1 MKQMRKILLLI
12 SILLITCLSLLA
24 AEKPY
29 LMVSNSAGSI
39 AEKVNET
46 KAVLEV
52 NGFEIVGEYSPFAGR
67 HIIVFTNENLIADAA
82 KTEFGAYGAALRIA
96 FTETDSTIQVAYTNP
111 VYWSNA
117 YRMELETEQLNI
129 QLEKC
134 FGVGEA
140 FGSEDGV
147 EIKKLRKYHYMM
159 AMPYFD
165 DPYELAKFESYDE
178 AIKIVEAGLEA
189 QKGGV
194 SKVYRIDIP
203 NKEETVFG
211 VALTQK
217 GGSDKVVIDKIDKA
231 NLKHTAYLCYEM
243 VVSGNKAYAL
253 HGRFRIAL
261 SFPDLTM
268 GSFTKI
274 MSAPGDIKEA
284 LKEVAEK

>member
-1 MKQMRKILLLI
+1 MWKILLLI
-12 SILLITCLSLLA
+12 SILLITCLSLFA
-24 AEKPY
+24 TEKPY
-29 LMVSNSAGSI
+29 FLVSNSAGSI
-39 AEKVNET
+39 AKKVSET
-46 KAVLEV
+46 KAVLEE
-52 NGFEIVGEYSPFAGR
+52 NGFKIVGEYTPFSGR
-67 HIIVFTNENLIADAA
+67 HVVVFTNEELKNGAA

-96 FTETDSTIQVAYTNP
+96 FTEIEDKIQVAYTNP

-117 YRMELETEQLNI
+117 YRMGLETEQLNI

-147 EIKKLRKYHYMM
+147 KIKKLRKYHYMM
-159 AMPYFD
+159 AMPHFD
-165 DPYELAKFESYDE
+165 DPYELAEYESYEE
-178 AIKIVEAGLEA
+178 AIQTIEAGLEA

-217 GGSDKVVIDKIDKA
+217 GGSDKVIIDKIDKT

>member
-1 MKQMRKILLLI
+1 MKQMLKILLLI
-12 SILLITCLSLLA
+12 SILLITGLNLFA
-24 AEKPY
+24 NEKPY
-29 LMVSNSAGSI
+29 FMVSNSVGNI
-39 AEKVNET
+39 AEKMIEIKT
-46 KAVLEV
+46 VLEE

-67 HIIVFTNENLIADAA
+67 EVVIFTNEDLKNDAA
-82 KTEFGAYGAALRIA
+82 KTDFGAYGVALRIA
-96 FTETDSTIQVAYTNP
+96 FTETDSIIQVAYTNP

-117 YRMELETEQLNI
+117 YRMELDTEQLII
-129 QLEKC
+129 QLEKS
-134 FGVGEA
+134 FGVGEP
-140 FGSEDGV
+140 FGSKKGLT
-147 EIKKLRKYHYMM
+147 IKKLRKYHYMM

-165 DPYELAKFESYDE
+165 DPQLLAEYESYDE
-178 AIKIVEAGLEA
+178 AIKIVEAGLA
-189 QKGGV
+189 ANKGGV

-203 NKEETVFG
+203 GKNETVFG

-217 GGSDKVVIDKIDKA
+217 GGSDKVIINKIDKDD
-231 NLKHTAYLCYEM
+231 LKHTAYLCYEM

>member
-1 MKQMRKILLLI
+1 MKQMGKMFLLI
-12 SILLITCLSLLA
+12 FILITTGLNLFA
-24 AEKPY
+24 NEKPY
-29 LMVSNSAGSI
+29 FMVSNSIGNM
-39 AEKVNET
+39 AEKVIGIKTALVES
-46 KAVLEV
+46 
-52 NGFEIVGEYSPFAGR
+52 GFEIVGEYTPFTGR
-67 HIIVFTNENLIADAA
+67 EVVIFTNEELKNSAA

-111 VYWSNA
+111 TYWVNA
-117 YRMELETEQLNI
+117 YRMESETEKLI
-129 QLEKC
+129 AVLEETLGK
-134 FGVGEA
+134 GEP
-140 FGSEDGV
+140 FGSKKGLT
-147 EIKKLRKYHYMM
+147 IKKLRKYHYMM

-165 DPYELAKFESYDE
+165 DPHLLAEFENYEE
-178 AIKIVEAGLEA
+178 AIQTIEAGLEA